1 MPDDSRSSTGAATPG
16 WVRVAMPSA
25 ADLIFVGL
33 LSVLVFTPLSVR
45 LLGDAGIGW
54 HIRTGQQILAT
65 HAIPRV
71 DSFSF
76 AMAGRPM
83 PVKPWFAWEWLYDLA
98 VGQLE
103 GTLGLNGVVW
113 LTAVVI
119 AAVFAWMFRLLVA
132 RGVNILVALVLVLL
146 AASASTIHFLAR
158 PHVLSWLFTLAWF
171 WILDSSEREC
181 FDDPGG
187 RGGRAGRRLWTLPLL
202 MLVWVNVHGG
212 FLVGFVL
219 LGIFLVGAVW
229 TWFRANESRI
239 EEALLKIAAGK
250 RARNLAWV
258 GLLSAAASLVNPY
271 GWKLHWHVYS
281 YLSNRFLMDHIDE
294 FQSPNFHGAAQKCF
308 LLLLLITVAVLAVR
322 GRELRLSAGLTVL
335 FAVYAGLYASRNI
348 PVASILLVMVVGPLV
363 PAVELGREFF
373 QRMMGVEVALR
384 GHVWAVLAIVVTL
397 LIAMNGG
404 RVGSSVVM
412 DAHFDAARMPVAAV
426 DYVEKQGIDGPI
438 FCPDYWGG
446 YLIYRF
452 HLHPDPNAE
461 ARVLVDDRH
470 DLYGEMVLKEYL
482 RVMHVEEG
490 WNDSF
495 LNGRRVEW
503 LVLPRNGALANA
515 LIGNLQWKRAYKDDL
530 AVVFMN
536 ESEANQ

>member
-1 MPDDSRSSTGAATPG
+1 MGAATPG
-16 WVRVAMPSA
+16 WIRVAMPSA

-76 AMAGRPM
+76 VTGR
-83 PVKPWFAWEWLYDLA
+83 PWFAWEWLYDLL

-103 GTLGLNGVVW
+103 ACLGLNGVVW

-132 RGVNILVALVLVLL
+132 RGVNILVALALVLL
-146 AASASTIHFLAR
+146 AVSASTIHFLAR
-158 PHVLSWLFTLAWF
+158 PHVMSWLFSLAWF

-181 FDDPGG
+181 FDAPGG
-187 RGGRAGRRLWTLPLL
+187 RGGRGGRRLWTLPLL

-219 LGIFLVGAVW
+219 LGSFLVGAAW
-229 TWFRANESRI
+229 TWFRANEFRI

-294 FQSPNFHGAAQKCF
+294 FQSPNFHGVAQKCF
-308 LLLLLITVAVLAVR
+308 LLLLLIAVAVLAVR
-322 GRELRLSAGLTVL
+322 GRGLRLSEGLTVL
-335 FAVYAGLYASRNI
+335 FAIYAGLYASRNI
-348 PVASILLVMVVGPLV
+348 PIASILLVMVVGPLL
-363 PAVELGREFF
+363 PEAGFARGFF
-373 QRMMGVEVALR
+373 QRMSAVETGLR
-384 GHVWAVLAIVVTL
+384 GHVWPILAAIATLAI
-397 LIAMNGG
+397 AANGG
-404 RVGSSVVM
+404 RAGSSVLM
-412 DAHFDAARMPVAAV
+412 DAHFDSARMPVAAV
-426 DYVEKQGIDGPI
+426 NYLEKSGLNGPVLST
-438 FCPDYWGG
+438 DYWGG
-446 YLIYRF
+446 YLIYR
-452 HLHPDPNAE
+452 LYPKT
-461 ARVLVDDRH
+461 RVVVDDRH
-470 DLYGEMVLKEYL
+470 DLYGEQFLKSYLKMIHGERGWEESLQAHDTSCVL
-482 RVMHVEEG
+482 
-490 WNDSF
+490 
-495 LNGRRVEW
+495 
-503 LVLPRNGALANA
+503 LPRNAALASILSA
-515 LIGNLQWKRAYKDDL
+515 TGAWKTVYADDVAIL
-530 AVVFMN
+530 FVRDR
-536 ESEANQ
+536 QGT